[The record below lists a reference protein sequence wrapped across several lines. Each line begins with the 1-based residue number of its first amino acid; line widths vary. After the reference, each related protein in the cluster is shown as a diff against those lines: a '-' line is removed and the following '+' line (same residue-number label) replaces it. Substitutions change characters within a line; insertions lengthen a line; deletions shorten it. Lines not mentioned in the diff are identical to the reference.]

1 MRELDKA
8 LLKLAEK
15 NKPLHQKDRIKYT
28 EDIIIKKVA
37 FDVYKIDNGQ
47 MMKDHYEGLWTLE
60 EHGDSKFLVRASD
73 PKFEHTSNNDWSVSS
88 AYDSSNV
95 VLAYRNIPVANFTP
109 NDFGYDGESI
119 SLFKQA
125 VLDKV
130 TSDEEFTTDVI
141 SVQEKSKI
149 AALKETFPELKKYKG
164 ISMSIKKLLKQSQEL
179 LNKMD
184 SGKEFTSKHVYT
196 KLAIAADKHPNDIL
210 LNTMRDVMAKTAA
223 KQQFISQKEIA
234 DVYNRL
240 YKYSGSFSNFRSELP
255 EFLPQGY
262 GQGKAS
268 TKDASTSRVDMG
280 KSLEPL
286 QDFRTDLN
294 PLAQEL
300 SSVFSLDKK
309 VHFPDII
316 KMILQRQRNLLQFS

>member
-15 NKPLHQKDRIKYT
+15 NKPLHQRDRIKYT

-73 PKFEHTSNNDWSVSS
+73 PKFESTSNNDWSVSS

-125 VLDKV
+125 VLEKV
-130 TSDEEFTTDVI
+130 TSDEEFTSDVI

-149 AALKETFPELKKYKG
+149 AALKETFPELKKYIKG
-164 ISMSIKKLLKQSQEL
+164 
-179 LNKMD
+179 
-184 SGKEFTSKHVYT
+184 
-196 KLAIAADKHPNDIL
+196 
-210 LNTMRDVMAKTAA
+210 
-223 KQQFISQKEIA
+223 
-234 DVYNRL
+234 
-240 YKYSGSFSNFRSELP
+240 
-255 EFLPQGY
+255 
-262 GQGKAS
+262 
-268 TKDASTSRVDMG
+268 
-280 KSLEPL
+280 
-286 QDFRTDLN
+286 
-294 PLAQEL
+294 
-300 SSVFSLDKK
+300 
-309 VHFPDII
+309 
-316 KMILQRQRNLLQFS
+316 